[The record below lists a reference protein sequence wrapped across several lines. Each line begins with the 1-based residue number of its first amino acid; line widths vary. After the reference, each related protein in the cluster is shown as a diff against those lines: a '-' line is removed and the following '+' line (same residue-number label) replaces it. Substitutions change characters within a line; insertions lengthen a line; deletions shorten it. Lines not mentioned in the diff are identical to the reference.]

1 MMVVAKRPLVMAL
14 LAGLA
19 ASPVLAGETPAPP
32 PPAPPAA
39 GETPAPSGPPAGPP
53 PAASS
58 PAERAAAE
66 LGPGG
71 TYVVKRGDTL
81 AAIAQRFLGDAR
93 RWREIW
99 ERNRFITNP
108 NRIFPGDTLVIPGF
122 EAPPKAAAPPP
133 PPPKAAAPPP
143 PPAEPPK
150 VAAPA
155 PPLPP
160 PPPALPVAPPDAIA
174 CASVVAEVP
183 GRLGVGSII
192 HGTDQKLILSFG
204 DTLELA
210 MDPGAQVAIGDR
222 FVIQRTEGPVRHPVT
237 NQILGTHVRPAGV
250 VEITQVQGPAVRGR
264 VLISCAPIAPGDRL
278 GPYAPVDFPY
288 EKEAIPSNHRAEGL
302 IAGNPDQIQV
312 MGYKHLVFLNVG
324 TRQGIGPG
332 DVFAIYVEGGLAR
345 VPPTGAPA
353 PVAPTRLGEITV
365 IRTTP
370 TTATGVISAGDKEIR
385 VGLRVVLSRKI
396 P

>member
-19 ASPVLAGETPAPP
+19 APPVLAGQMPAPP
-32 PPAPPAA
+32 PPATAPADRAPAPAA
-39 GETPAPSGPPAGPP
+39 G
-53 PAASS
+53 S
-58 PAERAAAE
+58 PAERAAAD

-133 PPPKAAAPPP
+133 PPPKAEAPPPPP
-143 PPAEPPK
+143 PPAEPPR
-150 VAAPA
+150 VAAPP

-160 PPPALPVAPPDAIA
+160 PPPALPVAPPDIIT
-174 CASVVAEVP
+174 CASVVADVP

-210 MDPGAQVAIGDR
+210 MDPGAQVAVGDR
-222 FVIQRTEGPVRHPVT
+222 FLIQRTEGPVRHPRT
-237 NQILGTHVRPAGV
+237 NQILGTHVRPVGV

-264 VLISCAPIAPGDRL
+264 VLLSCAPVAPGDRL
-278 GPYAPVDFPY
+278 GPYAPAEFPY
-288 EKEAIPSNHRAEGL
+288 EKVAIPSSHQAEGL
-302 IAGNPDQIQV
+302 IVGNPELIQV

-324 TRQGIGPG
+324 TQQGIGPG
-332 DVFAIYVEGGLAR
+332 DVFAIYQEGGLAR
-345 VPPTGAPA
+345 VPPTGARA
-353 PVAPTRLGEITV
+353 PVAPTRVGEITV

-370 TTATGVISAGDKEIR
+370 TTATGVISAGEKELR